1 MINAL
6 PHLDRTLFVEAL
18 NFTSSKT
25 GFRQALIEKDY
36 YCSLI
41 LSYFFDSETNLVF
54 KGGTCLNKVFSG
66 FYRLSEDLD
75 FTIPVDST
83 KTRTDRRQLIEPVKK
98 QFLLINSSVNCFRI
112 KKELTGANVSTQ
124 YIGEVEYLSSI
135 TGKNETIKIEVALR
149 EPLFITAKEEKA
161 STLLTNPFT
170 LKPFISPFP
179 VTTISK
185 KEAFAEKIRAALSR
199 KEPAIRDYYDLFY
212 AIKENLINLDDS
224 ELLRL
229 AAEKL
234 VFSNGIILNENSLPV
249 LKRQLVTELKPV
261 LRDND
266 FNAFNLDKTMSEI
279 QRIVEKLDRNQLSP
293 KR

>member
-1 MINAL
+1 MINTL

-18 NFTSSKT
+18 NFTSSNT

-41 LSYFFDSETNLVF
+41 LSYFFDSETSLVF

-66 FYRLSEDLD
+66 SYRLSEDLD
-75 FTIPVDST
+75 FTIPVDSE

-98 QFLLINSSVNCFRI
+98 RFLLINNSFNCFKI
-112 KKELTGANVSTQ
+112 KKELVGANVSTQ
-124 YIGEVEYLSSI
+124 YIGEIEYLSSI

-149 EPLFITAKEEKA
+149 EPFFITAKEEKA

-170 LKPFISPFP
+170 LKPLISPFP
-179 VTTISK
+179 VKTISK

-199 KEPAIRDYYDLFY
+199 KELAIRDYYDLFY
-212 AIKENLINLDDS
+212 AIKENIISINDS
-224 ELLRL
+224 ELLQL
-229 AAEKL
+229 ATEKL
-234 VFSNGIILNENSLPV
+234 VFSNGITLNDKSLIS
-249 LKRQLVTELKPV
+249 LKKQMITELRPV

-266 FNAFNLDKTMSEI
+266 FNAFNLEKTISEI
-279 QRIVEKLDRNQLSP
+279 QKIVEKLEYP
-293 KR
+293 KRSQ